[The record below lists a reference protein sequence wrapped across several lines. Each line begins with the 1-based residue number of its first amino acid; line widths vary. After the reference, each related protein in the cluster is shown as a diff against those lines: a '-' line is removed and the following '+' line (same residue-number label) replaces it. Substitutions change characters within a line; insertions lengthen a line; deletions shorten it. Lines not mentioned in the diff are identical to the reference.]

1 MYNQRENNMPSFTF
15 VCVLEEEGG
24 ESTITSTFDSVYLP
38 HIVNKMEEF
47 LKGSGFYFK
56 GLKVVEDT
64 EEVDLDLS

>member
-15 VCVLEEEGG
+15 VSVDEE

-38 HIVNKMEEF
+38 HVVDKMEQF

-56 GLKVVEDT
+56 ELKVVKDT